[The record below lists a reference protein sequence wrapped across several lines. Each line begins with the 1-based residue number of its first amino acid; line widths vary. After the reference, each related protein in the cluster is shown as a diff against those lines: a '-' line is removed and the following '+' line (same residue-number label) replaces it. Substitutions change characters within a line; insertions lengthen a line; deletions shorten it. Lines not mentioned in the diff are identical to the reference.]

1 MIYLGKIK
9 VLDKYLAELIAAG
22 EVVERP
28 SAVVKELLENSI
40 DADAK
45 NITIEIKNGGIK
57 YIRVTDDGVGI
68 EEDDI
73 KNAFLRHATSKIK
86 VQDDLDAIGTLGFR
100 GEALAS
106 ICAMSKVEV
115 KTKTKDATSGIKYVI
130 AGLEEL
136 EFSPCACNTG
146 TTIIVR
152 DIFYNTPARMK
163 FLKRDTSEANVI
175 QAVVEKIALSY
186 PSIGVKF
193 IRDGVVKLQTFGNGD
208 WLSTIFS
215 VFGKEFTD
223 GLLPV
228 DCVHNGICVR
238 GYLSKAEKC
247 KSNRSFQHF
256 FINSR
261 YVKTKTCFIAFEEG
275 YKNAIMVGKFPYC
288 VLNITVPFHEVDVNV
303 HPAKIEVR
311 FSNEKSIFDAVYFAV
326 KNTLHT
332 MGKIPNIAL
341 QVKSTISPF
350 TLMDTTTNP
359 TQVSFNEKQEQKQ
372 PQFLAL
378 EQAKEKS
385 DTLYTS
391 YDVPVKDK
399 NSLSSYNKPYNQKVN
414 LDIEVS
420 DLEMDPNNRKII
432 EPKKQYDTLQDIQK
446 PIFLSPE
453 ICDTQPESQDPPI
466 SKQTLFTNYKIVGEV
481 FATYLIIECD
491 KELIL
496 IDKHAAHE
504 RLVYEQLK
512 LNTDINEK
520 QQLLSPITTRLSV
533 SEYTALLE
541 HMPLVE
547 QMGFLIEDFGSFSI
561 IIREVP
567 MILVGADIASIVSEL
582 SYKLSK
588 NSKHLTPT
596 VIDDIFH
603 SMACRSAIKAGDTT
617 QTPQI
622 IALIKRLQEQE
633 HLKNC
638 PHGRPIY
645 TKLSLYELEKLFGR
659 RG

>member
-1 MIYLGKIK
+1 MGKIK

-45 NITIEIKNGGIK
+45 NITVEIKNGGIK

-73 KNAFLRHATSKIK
+73 RNAFLRHATSKIK

-100 GEALAS
+100 GEALSS

-115 KTKTKDATSGIKYVI
+115 KTKTKDVHNGIKYMI
-130 AGLEEL
+130 AGLDEL

-186 PSIGVKF
+186 PQVGIKF
-193 IRDGVVKLQTFGNGD
+193 IRDGVVKLQTSGNND
-208 WLSTIFS
+208 WLATIFS

-228 DCVHNGICVR
+228 DCIHNGIHVS
-238 GYLSKAEKC
+238 GYLSKPEKC

-261 YVKTKTCFIAFEEG
+261 YVKTKTCFVAFEEG
-275 YKNAIMVGKFPYC
+275 YKNAIMIGKFPYC
-288 VLNITVPFHEVDVNV
+288 VLNVTVPLHEVDVNV

-332 MGKIPNIAL
+332 TAEIPQILL
-341 QVKSTISPF
+341 QHKNTISPF
-350 TLMDTTTNP
+350 TLMNTASSTTQAT
-359 TQVSFNEKQEQKQ
+359 FIDKLYHKQ
-372 PQFLAL
+372 PELVEL
-378 EQAKEKS
+378 EQATQQP
-385 DTLYTS
+385 DILYTT
-391 YDVPVKDK
+391 YDTQIKDK
-399 NSLSSYNKPYNQKVN
+399 NSLSSYSKPYNQNEKVN

-420 DLEMDPNNRKII
+420 DPLIDLQNKKII
-432 EPKKQYDTLQDIQK
+432 TSKNQGYIVQEIPISTLPVKKISDATIQLQNSTNKKQK
-446 PIFLSPE
+446 
-453 ICDTQPESQDPPI
+453 
-466 SKQTLFTNYKIVGEV
+466 LFSNYKMIGEA
-481 FATYLIIECD
+481 FATYFILECD

-512 LNTDINEK
+512 SNTDMNQK
-520 QQLLSPITTRLSV
+520 QQLLAPLTTRLGV
-533 SEYTALLE
+533 AEYTALLE
-541 HMPLVE
+541 HTELIE
-547 QMGFLIEDFGSFSI
+547 QMGFVIEDFGSFSV
-561 IIREVP
+561 IIREIP
-567 MILVGADIASIVSEL
+567 MILGDADIESIVCDL
-582 SYKLSK
+582 AYKLSK
-588 NSKHLTPT
+588 NSKHLTPSI
-596 VIDDIFH
+596 IDDIFH
-603 SMACRSAIKAGDTT
+603 SMACRSAIKAGDIT
-617 QTPQI
+617 QTEQI
-622 IALIKRLQEQE
+622 IELIKRLQEQE